1 MEQNGTKIGKT
12 SMFMF
17 LSQEMHS
24 LIAVFDFKLLLS
36 LLLLLL
42 LLKNISSPLTKTKFS
57 HKFSG
62 RGLNM
67 KNLPINTIIAK
78 NNQKQH
84 ESQRF

>member
-1 MEQNGTKIGKT
+1 
-12 SMFMF
+12 MFRLF
-17 LSQEMHS
+17 SQEMRS
-24 LIAVFDFKLLLS
+24 IIAVFDFTLLL

-57 HKFSG
+57 HQSSG
-62 RGLNM
+62 GSLNM
-67 KNLPINTIIAK
+67 QNLPINTIIAN

>member
-1 MEQNGTKIGKT
+1 
-12 SMFMF
+12 MFRLF
-17 LSQEMHS
+17 SQEMRS
-24 LIAVFDFKLLLS
+24 IIAVFDFT

-57 HKFSG
+57 HQSSG
-62 RGLNM
+62 GSLNM
-67 KNLPINTIIAK
+67 QNLPINTIIAN